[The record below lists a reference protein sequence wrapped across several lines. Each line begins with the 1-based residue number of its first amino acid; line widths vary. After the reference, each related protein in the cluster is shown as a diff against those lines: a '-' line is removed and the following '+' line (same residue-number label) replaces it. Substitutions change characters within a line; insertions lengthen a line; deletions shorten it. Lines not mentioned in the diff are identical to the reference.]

1 MDNMLLYDYGK
12 VEIEEVSEE
21 TRKNIQ
27 RINNDRKELEE
38 KFKKALEQADA
49 LERKAKALLKKYGI
63 NKYERKQ
70 DDRRKQDDGQKLEKL
85 L

>member
-1 MDNMLLYDYGK
+1 MDNMLLYDYRK
-12 VEIEEVSEE
+12 LVIENDSEG

-27 RINNDRKELEE
+27 RINNNRKELEE

-49 LERKAKALLKKYGI
+49 LERKAKALLEKYGI
-63 NKYERKQ
+63 EKYGHKKDNSQQKENE
-70 DDRRKQDDGQKLEKL
+70 QKLEKL

>member
-12 VEIEEVSEE
+12 VEIEEVSEK

-49 LERKAKALLKKYGI
+49 LERKAKALLEKYGI
-63 NKYERKQ
+63 EKYGHKKDNSQQKENE
-70 DDRRKQDDGQKLEKL
+70 QKLEKL

>member
-1 MDNMLLYDYGK
+1 MDNMFLYDYRK
-12 VEIEEVSEE
+12 LVIENDSEE
-21 TRKNIQ
+21 TRTNIQ

-49 LERKAKALLKKYGI
+49 LERKAKALLEKYGIKKYG
-63 NKYERKQ
+63 
-70 DDRRKQDDGQKLEKL
+70 DRIDNGQQKENEQKLEKL